1 MSERQLL
8 NDRIPLSIP
17 EISGN
22 EWTYVKECLDSGWVS
37 SVGSYVTRFEDCLK
51 SYVGTDHAIATV
63 NGTAAI
69 HLSLLAL
76 EVGPDDEVIVPA
88 LTFIA
93 PVNCVRYCGAMPV
106 FMDCDP
112 ETLCLDVKKF
122 EEFLQKECRRGKSG
136 NTFNVSTGRK
146 IRAAIPVHVF
156 GHPVDMAPLLE
167 LAKEFNFDVI
177 EDATESLGSE
187 YRGVKTGSLAR
198 IGCFS
203 FNGNKIITTGGGGMV
218 VTCDEELALKIRHL
232 STQARTHPIEYFH
245 DMIGYNYRL
254 TNIQAAVGLAQ
265 MERLDEFI
273 AIKRNNAGMYCR
285 LFEGID
291 SVEMVWEQPW
301 AKSNFWFYTIKII
314 NDQRHSICN
323 SLQLKG
329 IETRPLWKPI
339 HSLPMY
345 RSSFS
350 YQIEHVETAYRDC
363 LNIPCSVNL
372 RPEQIEYIVSCLKE
386 SLIHGE

>member
-1 MSERQLL
+1 MSESQFPHG
-8 NDRIPLSIP
+8 RIPLSVP

-51 SYVGTDHAIATV
+51 SYVGTDFAIATV

-76 EVGPDDEVIVPA
+76 GVGPEDEVIVPS

-93 PVNCVRYCGAMPV
+93 PVNCIRYCGASPV

-112 ETLCLDVKKF
+112 ETLCLDVNKVK
-122 EEFLQKECRRGKSG
+122 EFLRSECRRGRSG
-136 NTFNVSTGRK
+136 EAINIATGKRIK
-146 IRAAIPVHVF
+146 AALPVHVF
-156 GHPVDMAPLLE
+156 GHPADMTPLLE
-167 LAKEFNFDVI
+167 LAKEFHFEVI

-187 YRGVKTGSLAR
+187 YRGAKTGSLAR

-218 VTCDEELALKIRHL
+218 VTSDEAAAYKIRHL
-232 STQARTHPIEYFH
+232 STQARTHPLEYDH

-273 AIKRNNAGMYCR
+273 AIKRNNAGTYR
-285 LFEGID
+285 HLLEGIN
-291 SVEMVWEQPW
+291 SVEMMWEQPW
-301 AKSNFWFYTIKII
+301 ARSNFWFYTIRIKGG
-314 NDQRHSICN
+314 QRQ
-323 SLQLKG
+323 SLCSRLQAKG
-329 IETRPLWKPI
+329 VETRPLWKPI

-345 RSSFS
+345 QSCVS
-350 YQIEHVETAYRDC
+350 YRTEHVDGVYRDC
-363 LNIPCSVNL
+363 LNLPCSVHL
-372 RPEQIEYIVSCLKE
+372 RREQIDYITGCIKE
-386 SLIHGE
+386 SLAHEE